1 MTDPQQ
7 QTLADIGLIGL
18 GVMGANLGLNIAEHG
33 FTVIGYDRDPSK
45 GVRFTNAVQE
55 QLSKPERIS
64 AYSEIAQFTAT
75 LRRPRAIL
83 LLVPAGAPVDAV
95 IHDLSPYLEQGDVLI
110 DGGNSYFRDTDR
122 RIEAL
127 AKQNIHFMGMGVS
140 GGEAGARHGP
150 SLMPGGDLA
159 AWERIRPLLEVAAA
173 KIEGEPCVGWLG
185 KGSAGHYVKMVHN
198 GIEYGLMQLIAE
210 SYELMHRGLGLSLE
224 EMHRIYKDWAQGPMG
239 GFLLEITAD
248 ILLQKDPLGE
258 GYLLCKILDSA
269 HQKGTGQWSSQE
281 SLRLQVPTP
290 LIDTAVIQRVL
301 SAAKAQRQQA
311 SQQLGGPAGPIS
323 LNGETFTFLTQLGNA
338 LQGAMQLTY
347 AQGMHLLQVASH
359 HYDYDLRLET
369 VTSIWRGG
377 CIIRSQLLKGLRAVY
392 QRSPDLINPLL
403 DSSYGTAI
411 AHTQPN
417 LRQVVCAAASWG
429 LPAPG
434 FMAAL
439 GYYDTY
445 RSSRLPANLIQAQ
458 RDYFGAH
465 TFERIDREGSFHVQ
479 WATTE

>member
-7 QTLADIGLIGL
+7 QTLDIGLIGL

-33 FTVIGYDRDPSK
+33 FTVSGYDRDPNK
-45 GVRFTNAVQE
+45 GARFTGTAQE
-55 QLSKPERIS
+55 QLSKPERIR
-64 AYSEIAQFTAT
+64 AYSDISSFIAT

-83 LLVPAGAPVDAV
+83 VLVPAGGPVDAV
-95 IHDLSPYLEQGDVLI
+95 IDDLSPYLEQGDILI
-110 DGGNSYFRDTDR
+110 DGGNSHFRDTDR
-122 RIEAL
+122 RIETL
-127 AKQNIHFMGMGVS
+127 ARQNIHFMGMGIS

-150 SLMPGGDLA
+150 SLMPGGDPV
-159 AWERIRPLLEVAAA
+159 AWERIRPLLEAAAA
-173 KIEGEPCVGWLG
+173 KVEGEPCVGWLG

-210 SYELMHRGLGLSLE
+210 SYDLMHRGLGLSAE

-248 ILLQKDPLGE
+248 ILLQRDPLGE
-258 GYLLCKILDSA
+258 GYLLDKILDTA
-269 HQKGTGQWSSQE
+269 HQKGTGQWTSQE
-281 SLRLQVPTP
+281 SLFLQVPTP
-290 LIDTAVIQRVL
+290 LIDTAVTQRIL

-311 SQQLGGPAGPIS
+311 SQQLGGTAEPLIMD
-323 LNGETFTFLTQLGNA
+323 GETSFLIQLGNA

-347 AQGMHLLQVASH
+347 AQGMHLLQVANH
-359 HYDYDLRLET
+359 HYDYALHLET
-369 VTSIWRGG
+369 VASIWRGG
-377 CIIRSQLLKGLRAVY
+377 CIIRSRLLNDLRAVY
-392 QRSPDLINPLL
+392 QRNPELINPLL
-403 DSSYGTAI
+403 DTNYGVAI
-411 AHTQPN
+411 AHTHAS
-417 LRQVVCAAASWG
+417 LCKAVCAAASWG

-445 RSSRLPANLIQAQ
+445 RSPYLPANLLQAQ

-465 TFERIDREGSFHVQ
+465 TFERTDREGSFHVQ
-479 WATTE
+479 WDTTE